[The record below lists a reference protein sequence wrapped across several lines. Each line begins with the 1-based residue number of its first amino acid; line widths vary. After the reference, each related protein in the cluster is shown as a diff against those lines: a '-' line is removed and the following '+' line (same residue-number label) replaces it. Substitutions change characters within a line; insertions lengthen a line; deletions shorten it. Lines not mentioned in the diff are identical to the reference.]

1 MPTTT
6 DRTVRAERRAWENQG
21 RFLLPDFVYTGDLT
35 TREIY
40 RRLVR
45 DQGTHD
51 DCEQHWSLV
60 IARELAERDLNPT
73 VWLPRLAAWLDRRA
87 VETSAM
93 YTRHAGHVRDA
104 AAEETLMKWKRA
116 GDSNRGRW

>member
-1 MPTTT
+1 MPTATDRT

-21 RFLLPDFVYTGDLT
+21 RFLLPDTVYTGDLT

-40 RRLVR
+40 RRLSCHPWE
-45 DQGTHD
+45 Q
-51 DCEQHWSLV
+51 EQHWSFV
-60 IARELAERDLNPT
+60 IADELAERDMNPT

-87 VETSAM
+87 AEVSAT

-116 GDSNRGRW
+116 QV